1 LLFCLRYDER
11 EVTQP
16 LLCEDQETI
25 EKNANLIE
33 RYNILNKKN
42 KSTDKKTSAVNES
55 FLRQRLKN
63 IIKQQKPQESK
74 GQKKDA

>member
-1 LLFCLRYDER
+1 LVFCLRYDER

-33 RYNILNKKN
+33 RYNLLNKKN
-42 KSTDKKTSAVNES
+42 KSTDKKTSTVNES
-55 FLRQRLKN
+55 SLRQRLKN
-63 IIKQQKPQESK
+63 IKQQKSQESK